1 MKYLSRKEERELFK
15 KMRKGDQEARDKLV
29 ESQTDFVYSTAH
41 RLQPILGVSFDDLA
55 SEGFVGL
62 LVAIDQFDLS
72 YNVRLSTFSF
82 LWVRAYMIRF
92 ANEYRSAVAIP
103 EYVLDL
109 ANRYSKIFKKYFEE
123 YKKDPTNEEMIKCLG
138 ISEAIL
144 GNIELGMGF
153 SIVSIDSEVDSGFD
167 DNLSLH
173 DIIGDKKSEIFE
185 RLDDLFEFEIINEAI
200 QSLNERDRF
209 IIESRYGLR
218 GEIKSH
224 RKIGEILNVKPG
236 TVLWLEEQ
244 AIEKIKKFISK
255 GVTCL

>member
-1 MKYLSRKEERELFK
+1 MKKYLSKKEERELFK

-62 LVAIDQFDLS
+62 LTALDQFDLK
-72 YNVRLSTFSF
+72 YDTRLSTFTF
-82 LWVRAYMIRF
+82 WWVRCSMVRYAT
-92 ANEYRSAVAIP
+92 EYGQAVAVP
-103 EYVLDL
+103 EYVLFL
-109 ANRYSKIFKKYFEE
+109 AKKYSKMFKKYFEE
-123 YKKDPTNEEMIKCLG
+123 YKKDPTGEEIIECLG

-153 SIVSIDSEVDSGFD
+153 SIMSLDEVDDSD
-167 DNLSLH
+167 TSLH
-173 DIIGDKKSEIFE
+173 DVIGDKSIFE
-185 RLDDLFEFEIINEAI
+185 RLDDLLDFEMINEAI

-224 RKIGEILNVKPG
+224 KKLGNILDVKPG
-236 TVLWLEEQ
+236 TVLWLEKG

-255 GVTCL
+255 GVL